1 MSEPILESL
10 EKQLKQYLGQT
21 VPFQVAH
28 DIHAPLELANILEAK
43 GFSFQLKDLC
53 PKSMNESL
61 WRAIFIKDGEK
72 FSADNPQSSVA
83 VCRAAIGALS
93 PPSNG

>member
-1 MSEPILESL
+1 MSEPILGRL
-10 EKQLKQYLGQT
+10 EKQLKQYLGQA
-21 VPFQVAH
+21 VPFHVAH
-28 DIHAPLELANILEAK
+28 DIHAALELANILETK

-61 WRAIFIKDGEK
+61 WRAIFIKDGEE

-83 VCRAAIGALS
+83 VCTAAIGALS
-93 PPSNG
+93 PPSKG